1 MPEAKMVVDRLD
13 REIELLATFSSERLE
28 VEIQH

>member
-13 REIELLATFSSERLE
+13 RETDLLATFSSERLE